1 MKNVFISVFIIF
13 IVLLSFSCNSDP
25 EVVDEPEDTTDTTT
39 EPVKVERPETE
50 YNQAK
55 GLRDLIVRYEL
66 NNYSETDYLDAETSY
81 LDGESNYEQDNE
93 ASKSAF
99 YKAIAKYNVVIEMG
113 FPLLIDE
120 KREAVDPVKLDSED
134 LKAQVAVP
142 DSYQNALAVYNEALQ
157 EKEAGNYERS
167 VELMEE
173 AKTLFDAVHTEVVQ
187 KRDRAQTELDEFN
200 NSIKN
205 LEQQVADDLSNS
217 QQTSP

>member
-1 MKNVFISVFIIF
+1 MMKNVFISVFIIF

-25 EVVDEPEDTTDTTT
+25 EVVDEPEDTTET
-39 EPVKVERPETE
+39 VQAERPETE

-55 GLRDLIVRYEL
+55 GLRDLIARYKL
-66 NNYSETDYLDAETSY
+66 GNYAETDFQDAETSY
-81 LDGESNYEQDNE
+81 LDGESNYEQDND

-120 KREAVDPVKLDSED
+120 KREEVDPVKLESED

-142 DSYQNALAVYNEALQ
+142 DNYQNALNVYNEALQ
-157 EKEAGNYERS
+157 EKEAGNYEKS

-187 KRDRAQTELDEFN
+187 KRDRAQTQLDTFN

-205 LEQQVADDLSNS
+205 LEQQVADDLNNS